1 VTPAPF
7 AAWHSE
13 PMAWEEELFAL
24 FDDLE
29 QQAESLY
36 DLERE
41 AELADRSRSAYHEV
55 TLASRLMASAGSEVA
70 VDVHGVGPITGT
82 VERVG
87 AGWLLLRGSAQ
98 DWIVPLPAVQVLHG
112 ASARSVPELAWSP
125 VARLGLGSALRRL
138 AEVAGRCVLHLV
150 DGTRHEAV
158 LVRVGADFVEARVAG
173 GRTVLVALAGLAAVQ
188 SRDDD
193 LA

>member
-1 VTPAPF
+1 
-7 AAWHSE
+7 
-13 PMAWEEELFAL
+13 MAWEEELFAL

-55 TLASRLMASAGSEVA
+55 TLASRVMASVGAEVG
-70 VDVHGVGPITGT
+70 VDVRGVGLLTGT

-87 AGWLLLRGSAQ
+87 TGWLLLRGSAQ
-98 DWIVPLPAVQVLHG
+98 DWVVPLAAVQVLHG
-112 ASARSVPELAWSP
+112 ASGRSVPELAWSP
-125 VARLGLGSALRRL
+125 VARLELGSAMRRL
-138 AEVAGRCVLHLV
+138 AEASERCVLHLV

-158 LVRVGADFVEARVAG
+158 LVRVGADFVEARVAE
-173 GRTVLVALAGLAAVQ
+173 GRILLVALDGVAAVQ
-188 SRDDD
+188 SRPDE
-193 LA
+193 LP